1 MSDAPDPLET
11 ELSAL
16 RPREVS
22 PELRRRVA
30 ERLAESSPTRRRWMW
45 RIAVA
50 GGLAAAFVTAMLF
63 PWRASRRDEPAPI
76 PVVGQSALSVEVKGT
91 FPTLIE
97 YERALARSPE
107 ELDSL
112 LKRGADWAP
121 PNRELVSMF
130 AVTRSDAQL
139 RDLLGEN

>member
-1 MSDAPDPLET
+1 MSEAPDPLET

-45 RIAVA
+45 RIAVT
-50 GGLAAAFVTAMLF
+50 GGLAAAFVAAVLF
-63 PWRASRRDEPAPI
+63 PWRAGRRDDRAPVAVVDQPALA
-76 PVVGQSALSVEVKGT
+76 VVAKGT

-107 ELDSL
+107 ELDSV

-130 AVTRSDAQL
+130 TVIRSDAQL

>member
-1 MSDAPDPLET
+1 MSEAPDPLET
-11 ELSAL
+11 ELLAL
-16 RPREVS
+16 RPHEVS

-30 ERLAESSPTRRRWMW
+30 ERLAESSAARRRWRW
-45 RIAVA
+45 RIALA
-50 GGLAAAFVTAMLF
+50 GGLAAAFVAAMLF
-63 PWRASRRDEPAPI
+63 PWRAGRRDEPAPI
-76 PVVGQSALSVEVKGT
+76 PVVVQPALAVEAKRS

-107 ELDSL
+107 ELDSV

-130 AVTRSDAQL
+130 TVIRSDAQL

>member
-1 MSDAPDPLET
+1 MSEAPDPLET

-30 ERLAESSPTRRRWMW
+30 ERLAESSPARRRWLW

-50 GGLAAAFVTAMLF
+50 GGLAAAFVAAILF
-63 PWRASRRDEPAPI
+63 GRRAGRRDEPAPI
-76 PVVGQSALSVEVKGT
+76 PVVGQPALAVEVKGT

-112 LKRGADWAP
+112 LKRDAGSAP
-121 PNRELVSMF
+121 ANRELVSMF
-130 AVTRSDAQL
+130 TVTRSDAQL
-139 RDLLGEN
+139 RELLGEN

>member
-30 ERLAESSPTRRRWMW
+30 ERLAESSPAKRRWLW

-50 GGLAAAFVTAMLF
+50 GGLAAAFVAAVLF
-63 PWRASRRDEPAPI
+63 RWGAGGRDEPAPI
-76 PVVGQSALSVEVKGT
+76 PDVGQPALAVEVKGT

-112 LKRGADWAP
+112 LKRGAEWAP

-130 AVTRSDAQL
+130 AVTRFDAQL

>member
-1 MSDAPDPLET
+1 MSEAPDPLEM

-30 ERLAESSPTRRRWMW
+30 ERLAESSPARRRWLW
-45 RIAVA
+45 RLALA
-50 GGLAAAFVTAMLF
+50 GGLAAAVVAAALF
-63 PWRASRRDEPAPI
+63 GWRADRGDEPAPI
-76 PVVGQSALSVEVKGT
+76 AVVVEPDLVIEVQGT

-112 LKRGADWAP
+112 LKRDAGSAP
-121 PNRELVSMF
+121 TNRELVSMF
-130 AVTRSDAQL
+130 TVTRSDAQL